1 LASAERQD
9 RLYKVVAEQVQ
20 ARNVPAWLR
29 LDEQQMK
36 GTVVNLPTTED
47 VDTRLSGKAVVEYYS
62 R

>member
-1 LASAERQD
+1 
-9 RLYKVVAEQVQ
+9 
-20 ARNVPAWLR
+20 
-29 LDEQQMK
+29 MK